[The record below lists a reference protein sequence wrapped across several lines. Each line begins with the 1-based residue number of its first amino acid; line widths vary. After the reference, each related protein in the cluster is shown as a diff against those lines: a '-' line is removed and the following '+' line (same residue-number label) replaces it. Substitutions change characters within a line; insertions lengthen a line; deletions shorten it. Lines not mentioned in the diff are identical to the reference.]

1 MIFENRGGTMDNGVE
16 SSLVNGT
23 DPLVNGTDPL
33 VNGTEPLIIGGTSVS
48 SMLKKNKNILDVE
61 GALFT
66 RFNNL
71 VVPIGL
77 QLYPIGIDDDKE
89 YIHENMDE
97 HAIDSK
103 RFDQLFYSVG
113 KDLGISNSRTYKNRT
128 MKNPT
133 K

>member
-1 MIFENRGGTMDNGVE
+1 MYELYIMTDFMMFETRGYMNNGGE
-16 SSLVNGT
+16 SSLDNGSE
-23 DPLVNGTDPL
+23 PLV
-33 VNGTEPLIIGGTSVS
+33 IGGTSVS

-77 QLYPIGIDDDKE
+77 QLYPVGVDDDKD

>member
-1 MIFENRGGTMDNGVE
+1 MYELYIMSDLMIFENRKSLDNGGE
-16 SSLVNGT
+16 SSLDNGSE
-23 DPLVNGTDPL
+23 PLV
-33 VNGTEPLIIGGTSVS
+33 IGGTSVS

-77 QLYPIGIDDDKE
+77 QLYPVGVDDDKD

-103 RFDQLFYSVG
+103 RFDELFYSVG

>member
-1 MIFENRGGTMDNGVE
+1 MTDLMIFENIGGTMDNGGE
-16 SSLVNGT
+16 SSLDNGNNRE
-23 DPLVNGTDPL
+23 PLVI
-33 VNGTEPLIIGGTSVS
+33 GTEPLVIGGTSVS

>member
-1 MIFENRGGTMDNGVE
+1 MIFENRGGTMDNGGE
-16 SSLVNGT
+16 SSLDNGT
-23 DPLVNGTDPL
+23 DPLVI
-33 VNGTEPLIIGGTSVS
+33 GTEPLVIGGTSVS